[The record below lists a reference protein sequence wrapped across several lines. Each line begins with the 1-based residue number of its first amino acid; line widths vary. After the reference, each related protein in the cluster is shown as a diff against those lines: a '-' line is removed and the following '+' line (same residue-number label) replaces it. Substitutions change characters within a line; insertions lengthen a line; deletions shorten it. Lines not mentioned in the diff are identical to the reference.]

1 MNIVGTNINFILLEI
16 IDEQNNS
23 DLKLVLS
30 NMESYPRKLEPN
42 KYKRFELELIGIE
55 KKAELKVK
63 LTEYLNNY
71 LDIEK
76 TKNDNLDFWSDNY
89 QIGEFKIEKYN
100 ENISELSKEDWTKNF
115 QSLLDLYYRES
126 DRTTKESLLQ
136 SKFLEKLKALSDD
149 VTKKHEKK
157 IEFFKNDKTKIESLN
172 TKLNL
177 STRIENL
184 RLKYISEISEIE

>member
-1 MNIVGTNINFILLEI
+1 
-16 IDEQNNS
+16 
-23 DLKLVLS
+23 
-30 NMESYPRKLEPN
+30 MESYPRKLEPN
-42 KYKRFELELIGIE
+42 KYKRFELKLIGIE

>member
-16 IDEQNNS
+16 INEQNSS

-30 NMESYPRKLEPN
+30 NMESYPRKLEPK

-63 LTEYLNNY
+63 LAEYLNNY

-76 TKNDNLDFWSDNY
+76 TENNNLDFWSDNY
-89 QIGEFKIEKYN
+89 QIGEFKIEKFD
-100 ENISELSKEDWTKNF
+100 ENISELTKEDWTKNF

-136 SKFLEKLKALSDD
+136 SKFLDKLKALSDD
-149 VTKKHEKK
+149 VTKKHEQK

-172 TKLNL
+172 AKLNL
-177 STRIENL
+177 SNRIENL
-184 RLKYISEISEIE
+184 RLKYISEINKIE

>member
-1 MNIVGTNINFILLEI
+1 
-16 IDEQNNS
+16 
-23 DLKLVLS
+23 
-30 NMESYPRKLEPN
+30 MESYPRKLEPN
-42 KYKRFELELIGIE
+42 KYKRFELKLIGIE

-89 QIGEFKIEKYN
+89 QIGEFKIEKFD

-149 VTKKHEKK
+149 VTKKHEQK

-172 TKLNL
+172 AKLNL
-177 STRIENL
+177 SNRIENL
-184 RLKYISEISEIE
+184 RLKYISEINKIE

>member
-16 IDEQNNS
+16 IEEQNS
-23 DLKLVLS
+23 SGLKLVLS

-42 KYKRFELELIGIE
+42 KYKRFELKLIGIE

-136 SKFLEKLKALSDD
+136 SKFLDKLKALSDD
-149 VTKKHEKK
+149 VTKKHEQK

-172 TKLNL
+172 AKLNL
-177 STRIENL
+177 SNRIENL
-184 RLKYISEISEIE
+184 RLKYISEINKIE

>member
-16 IDEQNNS
+16 INEQNSS

-63 LTEYLNNY
+63 LAEYLNNY

-76 TKNDNLDFWSDNY
+76 TENNDLDFWSDNY
-89 QIGEFKIEKYN
+89 QIGEFKIVTFN
-100 ENISELSKEDWTKNF
+100 ENISELSKEDWIKNF

-149 VTKKHEKK
+149 VTKKHEQKT
-157 IEFFKNDKTKIESLN
+157 EFFKHDKTKIESLN
-172 TKLNL
+172 AKLDL
-177 STRIENL
+177 SNRIENL
-184 RLKYISEISEIE
+184 RLKYISEIDKIE

>member
-16 IDEQNNS
+16 IDEQNTR

-76 TKNDNLDFWSDNY
+76 IENDDLDFWSDNY
-89 QIGEFKIEKYN
+89 QIGEFKIETFN
-100 ENISELSKEDWTKNF
+100 ENTSELSKEDWIKNF
-115 QSLLDLYYRES
+115 QKLLDLYYRES
-126 DRTTKESLLQ
+126 DRTTKESLLK

-149 VTKKHEKK
+149 VTKKHEQK
-157 IEFFKNDKTKIESLN
+157 IEFFRNDKTKIESLN
-172 TKLNL
+172 AKLNL
-177 STRIENL
+177 SNRIENL
-184 RLKYISEISEIE
+184 RLKYILEIDEIE

>member
-16 IDEQNNS
+16 IDEQNSS

-63 LTEYLNNY
+63 LAEYLNNY

-76 TKNDNLDFWSDNY
+76 TENNNLDFWSDNY
-89 QIGEFKIEKYN
+89 QIGEFKIEKFD

-136 SKFLEKLKALSDD
+136 SKFLDKLKALSDD
-149 VTKKHEKK
+149 VTKKHEQK
-157 IEFFKNDKTKIESLN
+157 IKFFKNDKTKIESLN
-172 TKLNL
+172 AKLNL
-177 STRIENL
+177 SNRIENL
-184 RLKYISEISEIE
+184 RLKYISEINKIE